1 LSFSFLFASVGI
13 SKAEVIPCAEDPF
26 CFEVTAEVCDPAD
39 PAQNTPGS
47 FTGVSVGAGS
57 SLDLGLVTASDTVS
71 INFDITA
78 SNPLNCLGE
87 DLGMESIVISYSDA
101 AHFLDAGCA
110 TSDLVCSVDVF
121 IPMGISTFTETITF
135 SHTP

>member
-1 LSFSFLFASVGI
+1 MSFAKFKQVLVYVGLSFSFLFASIGV
-13 SKAEVIPCAEDPF
+13 SNAEATSCDPLDPF

-39 PAQNTPGS
+39 PDQNTPGS

-78 SNPLNCLGE
+78 SNPLNCLAQAMWVNY
-87 DLGMESIVISYSDA
+87 DIMPSFNLFRV
-101 AHFLDAGCA
+101 HL
-110 TSDLVCSVDVF
+110 
-121 IPMGISTFTETITF
+121 
-135 SHTP
+135 